1 MTFPLAIYY
10 ISNPADADGSTYLN
24 EKFVKGPYPFF
35 EMNFWH
41 NPYIDKEKYL
51 ANLREL
57 SKADYQ
63 YQIQNHIDHTCL
75 QQIVQRSSGVSDGT
89 QHRRPKVI
97 DQHRRHT
104 DKIYP
109 DI

>member
-1 MTFPLAIYY
+1 MQFPLAIYY

-51 ANLREL
+51 ANLR
-57 SKADYQ
+57 
-63 YQIQNHIDHTCL
+63 
-75 QQIVQRSSGVSDGT
+75 
-89 QHRRPKVI
+89 
-97 DQHRRHT
+97 
-104 DKIYP
+104 
-109 DI
+109 